1 MDMQLV
7 FKPRYGGEAMGGL
20 FSRLREVRLR
30 KRRFAPQGH
39 EVAGRASEEILH
51 WRNVLKIE
59 LKSVKDEY

>member
-1 MDMQLV
+1 
-7 FKPRYGGEAMGGL
+7 MGGL